1 MRSSRAVPLP
11 VVLAGLFAATGLSL
25 IAAVA
30 LPSGIR
36 GPAIAALS
44 LAKVMLI
51 VLGFMRLQPESAKLA
66 GALIVY
72 AAVICVLA
80 GTRIVLAG
88 PS

>member
-1 MRSSRAVPLP
+1 MRSSRALPLP

-30 LPSGIR
+30 LRSGIR
-36 GPAIAALS
+36 GPAIATLS

-51 VLGFMRLQPESAKLA
+51 VLGFMRLQRESPKLA
-66 GALIVY
+66 GALIAY
-72 AAVICVLA
+72 ATVICVLA
-80 GTRIVLAG
+80 GVRIALAG